1 MPISDLQA
9 DILSCIAVNRS
20 PDSYLAGATV
30 LHRKP
35 KSPRYSQDLD
45 FFHDVSDSIA
55 SSAERDAETLQAA
68 GYRFE
73 WLLRTPSFYRAVV
86 IVQQQQLKLE
96 WAQDSAFRFFPVET
110 DARLGY
116 RLHDADAATNKMLAL
131 AGRSEIRDF
140 VDILFLHETYLSL
153 GALVWAACGKDPGF
167 TPDLLLD
174 QAGRHTAYTQQDLD
188 QLSLREPLDLRTMK
202 KCWMA
207 ASEDA
212 KSLVDALPPQ
222 ELGCLY
228 LNAQQHPVNPDPQS
242 DAFGT
247 LTRHQ
252 GCIRGAWPTLAPS
265 LRSPKSGD
273 LDHHTA

>member
-9 DILSCIAVNRS
+9 EILRCIAVNRS

-55 SSAERDAETLQAA
+55 SSAARDAESLQEA

-96 WAQDSAFRFFPVET
+96 WAQDSAFRFFPIET
-110 DARLGY
+110 DAHLGY

-167 TPDLLLD
+167 TPELLLD

-188 QLSLREPLDLRTMK
+188 QLSLREPLDLKPLK
-202 KCWMA
+202 KKWIA
-207 ASEDA
+207 ASEEA
-212 KSLVDALPPQ
+212 QALVNTLPSG

-228 LNAQQHPVNPDPQS
+228 LNAQHQPVSPGTKS
-242 DAFGT
+242 DAFAAW
-247 LTRHQ
+247 TRHY
-252 GCIRGAWPTLAPS
+252 GCIRGAWPTL
-265 LRSPKSGD
+265 SPVVGNQGTGLS
-273 LDHHTA
+273 A